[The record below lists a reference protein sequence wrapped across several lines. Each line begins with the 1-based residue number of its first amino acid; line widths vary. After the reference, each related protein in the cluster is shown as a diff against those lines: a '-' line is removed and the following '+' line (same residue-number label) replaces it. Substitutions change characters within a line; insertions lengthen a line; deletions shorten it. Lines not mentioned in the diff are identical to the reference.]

1 MNAKKRTSLDAV
13 FGTDEHPAIALSRAS
28 GEKTTAQRPA
38 ADGPAE
44 DQPPK
49 RAGAPKRPNVKQH
62 TAYLSLPGHE
72 QLRKLAFEENC
83 KIHDYFIEGLDRVFA
98 DRGLPALKDLS

>member
-1 MNAKKRTSLDAV
+1 MSAKKRTSLEAV
-13 FGTDEHPAIALSRAS
+13 FGTDERPDVLHSRTR
-28 GEKTTAQRPA
+28 GKVVAQGPTE
-38 ADGPAE
+38 DGPAQ
-44 DQPPK
+44 DQPRK
-49 RAGAPKRPNVKQH
+49 RAGEPKRPNVKQH

-72 QLRKLAFEENC
+72 QLRKLAFEENR